1 MKLLIIRHADPDYE
15 IDGLTEAGHKEARLL
30 ADWFLK
36 QSREKG
42 FRIDAAYQ
50 SPLGRARVTAAYTL
64 DALGMTAETL
74 PWLREFNAKIHR
86 PDQETPMIAWDWL
99 PQDLDR
105 VDAFF
110 GEKSWMDPEPMAES
124 DVREKYEAVC
134 EGIDALLL
142 KHGYKREGRVYR
154 ALRPNHDCI
163 ALFCHFGVESVILS
177 HMLNS
182 SPMPLWHG
190 FCALPS
196 SITTMFTE
204 ERREGIA
211 SFRITEYGALPHLYL
226 AGEEPSFSARFC
238 ECFTDDTRHD

>member
-1 MKLLIIRHADPDYE
+1 
-15 IDGLTEAGHKEARLL
+15 
-30 ADWFLK
+30 
-36 QSREKG
+36 
-42 FRIDAAYQ
+42 
-50 SPLGRARVTAAYTL
+50 
-64 DALGMTAETL
+64 
-74 PWLREFNAKIHR
+74 
-86 PDQETPMIAWDWL
+86 MIAWDWL

-110 GEKSWMDPEPMAES
+110 GEKTWMDPEPMAES

-154 ALRPNHDCI
+154 ALHPNHDCI

-196 SITTMFTE
+196 SITTVFTE
-204 ERREGIA
+204 ERREGTA

-238 ECFTDDTRHD
+238 ECYTDDTRHD